1 MGNALALMSSFPERD
16 VFSEMDPPKSLLVDE
31 KGFILCAW
39 KEFAQ
44 QEIENFLKIF
54 AQKWCKMIEWDYQRF
69 FDVLYGETVLQ
80 QDIII
85 SSKIDFS
92 ENTPL
97 EYQKFHLKK
106 HTDGFEF
113 WLKENINGVVT
124 IDDVIHFFWRN
135 GIVWNFDI
143 EMLKGIIANP
153 WLKTRSIF
161 ITDEWGENK
170 KTIEEQLF
178 DPMFFVNQIRA
189 KALQIIPSEVP
200 QKTLSERLIEANNVQ
215 DDREQEDKLLKQLE
229 EQKWILKQQLID
241 FIYSQE
247 KSNMHNFVAQFVV
260 VDYSQNDLELPLSNL
275 ESISEWLKIVQHKIE
290 QYKWFLRKRDVLN
303 RPWLESYFRVL
314 LTLRQYILIHQEIVQ
329 IITKKL

>member
-1 MGNALALMSSFPERD
+1 MGNALAIMPSFPERD
-16 VFSEMDPPKSLLVDE
+16 VFSEMEPPKSLLVDE

-92 ENTPL
+92 ENIFQ
-97 EYQKFHLKK
+97 EKQKFHLKK

-113 WLKENINGVVT
+113 WLKENTKGVT
-124 IDDVIHFFWRN
+124 LDDVIHFFWRN

-161 ITDEWGENK
+161 ITDEGRENK

-189 KALQIIPSEVP
+189 KTLQIIPSEVP
-200 QKTLSERLIEANNVQ
+200 QKTLRERLIEANNVQ
-215 DDREQEDKLLKQLE
+215 DDREQEERELEQLE